1 MLSSHQ
7 SDLNQLRADLQ
18 RLPPATFEHLVAAL
32 VGAAIGVPIAVAK
45 SGFQHGADA
54 GTAGRQGRRLRVET
68 KRYSDTNPLG
78 ERELLGELEQAC
90 QRDPAIEL
98 WILGATRSAN
108 EQLQNSLFESGRK
121 QGVPV
126 LVIDWAPSVNAP
138 ALAALCAMASEVVRE
153 IAGNAAADAASRISA
168 DAGVVEASKSL
179 VRDMQAWNVGLK
191 AVAES
196 SHDWLARLWGS
207 AAASVAALG
216 QDAAGGAEKALIV
229 RAGIHAE
236 LDAWWQ
242 NSTPDAPAVLV
253 GEEGMGKT
261 WAGVGWLEA
270 NLAEL
275 LVVVVV
281 PSGMVTQAAGS
292 ATGLRDLIGS
302 RLLEVTGVR
311 DVAFWSARV
320 ARMLRRPDS
329 EGPVFLLMLDG
340 MNQEP
345 RAPWLPLLQNLHAPP
360 FAGKVRVIA
369 STRPLSFEGELRSLS
384 RLVVPAVRI
393 EVGPYDDSPG
403 GEFDTVLALHGL
415 QRSDIRDDLIP
426 LARIPRLLELVIR
439 LKDNVSGV
447 GRITIHGLLWEYG
460 RDTLGARGGRAFT
473 EHEWRAWL
481 AEIASRFRTTGSVAV
496 SMRDL
501 EAAAARPSLDP
512 AQVQARLSD
521 IVDGQ
526 VADADALGG
535 VVLRPEIVA
544 QALGVAVI
552 AELER
557 AVAAG
562 QTDVTTNLDNWLG
575 PIAGFTERSEILR
588 AAVAIAASSSS
599 TVARPVSDAL
609 VVAWISGQN
618 LPDDHRRDV
627 AAIAP
632 SILSSLFM
640 AIETMTSQSLATAQ
654 ELAIDATRL
663 IPRSDVVSRDTVRDF
678 LTRWM
683 ATVSRDADQRHSRSD
698 EGEGR
703 RADRMVARTGSDQD
717 GRRHVLGRELTF
729 LPSTDGHAYAQVPA
743 LVDGYPLEPFLDL
756 FELAALQLA
765 IRGHF
770 PTWTS
775 LEWLTLWNEKDFD
788 ATAAALR
795 TRAFEVLDRP
805 VETGI
810 EPRLRDRVAALL
822 LWLTSDPVDEA
833 QARALDPRLDAF
845 HSYEADY
852 EANPGTS
859 IFSLER
865 RHAES
870 VMADTALAPRERM
883 RKLEGFWWDPSLSI
897 PDPMIDAMTAV
908 ADQFE
913 VGRLST
919 GRFHNADDL
928 DLDHLEAALAR
939 CSPPALARLVRR
951 RIAALATIE
960 DGRLRLGQAAYE
972 ALLVG
977 NEATMSALADE
988 ANRPGSTATA
998 EDDGARQLLLQPAI
1012 VDLPGEAQVETLI
1025 GADLAN
1031 LYTNVNPF
1039 LATLDAE
1046 ALDRLIAGHRTE
1058 PVAVTRR
1065 LVELL
1070 SVMVT
1075 ALSDDAAVWL
1085 TGLAFDE
1092 AFDRQVAAFDA
1103 LARCRPDILSAEL
1116 LARDWSWD
1124 RAENDYSAHY
1134 GSLAILRATASLP
1147 FEQVADRIAPWLIA
1161 RAARERGGAPAEVR
1175 MAAQILDQVVRRDAA
1190 EPPDPGSQVSVDEAR
1205 RNEAPFVYSVTP
1217 ALNSDGD
1224 EIGRV
1229 NRLMDQDARD
1239 AAARRA
1245 VEVAKS
1251 RIRRARAGGASL
1263 YLASFNPDD
1272 LAPIIAHA
1280 DDIVEGWCA
1289 GMAEGS
1295 DSFRRRV
1302 RLAEGFYIALV
1313 EATMRVRINRGV
1325 DLWRAVRASLTT
1337 TFIGTA
1343 GIDRMI
1349 LVLLAAPVDSDLDDL
1364 VRELV
1369 SPSVSTNDETLL
1381 QLAVAAAAAGR
1392 EALLSQIAAE
1402 DRASGVI
1409 WRMER
1414 GKTLAA
1420 LSPGLGAAPIFTDG
1434 RGSASEIR
1442 DGRRGEILYRDAAA
1456 HHWWD
1461 AYWGADSGEDS
1472 YAFWI
1477 LFKRSA
1483 GRRALEWT
1491 RRQWPLRQG
1500 RTGLELRKWL
1510 YAYSQLDG
1518 LKRAGE
1524 EQEKK
1529 FAATL
1534 YFRKIVDDVRP
1545 WSRMGPVNGD

>member
-7 SDLNQLRADLQ
+7 SDLDQLRGDLQ
-18 RLPPATFEHLVAAL
+18 QLTPATFEHLIAAL
-32 VGAAIGVPIAVAK
+32 VGSAIGVPIAVAK

-90 QRDPAIEL
+90 QRDAAIEL

-126 LVIDWAPSVNAP
+126 LVIDWAPSVDAP
-138 ALAALCAMASEVVRE
+138 ALAALCAMAPEIVRE
-153 IAGNAAADAASRISA
+153 IAGDAAADTASRIST
-168 DAGVVEASKSL
+168 DAGVVEASTSL
-179 VRDMQAWNVGLK
+179 VRDMQAWNVGLN

-196 SHDWLARLWGS
+196 SRKWLERLWNS

-216 QDAAGGAEKALIV
+216 QDAAGGAEKALVV
-229 RAGIHAE
+229 RAGIHGE

-242 NSTPDAPAVLV
+242 GSTPDAPAVLV

-261 WAGVGWLEA
+261 WAGVGWLTA
-270 NLAEL
+270 NLAEFP
-275 LVVVVV
+275 VVVVV

-302 RLLEVTGVR
+302 RLHEVTGVR
-311 DVAFWSARV
+311 DAAFWSAR
-320 ARMLRRPDS
+320 AERMLRRPDT

-345 RAPWLPLLQNLHAPP
+345 RAPWLPLIQNLQVPP

-369 STRPLSFEGELRSLS
+369 STRPLSFEGELRSLR

-393 EVGPYDDSPG
+393 DVGPYDDTPG
-403 GEFDTVLALHGL
+403 GEFDTILALHGL
-415 QRSDIRDDLIP
+415 LRSDIRNDLIP

-439 LKDNVSGV
+439 LKDSVSGV

-460 RDTLGARGGRAFT
+460 RDTLGPRGGRAFT
-473 EHEWRAWL
+473 EPEWRAWL
-481 AEIASRFRTTGSVAV
+481 AEIASRFLTLGSVAV

-501 EAAAARPSLDP
+501 EAATARPSLDP
-512 AQVQARLSD
+512 TQIQARLSD

-557 AVAAG
+557 AVTAG
-562 QTDVTTNLDNWLG
+562 QTDVTTALDNWLG

-588 AAVAIAASSSS
+588 AAVAIAASPSSK
-599 TVARPVSDAL
+599 VARSVSDAL
-609 VVAWISGQN
+609 VAAWISGQN

-632 SILSSLFM
+632 SILPSLLM
-640 AIETMTSQSLATAQ
+640 AVEALTSQSLAAAR
-654 ELAIDATRL
+654 EMAIDATRS
-663 IPRSDVVSRDTVRDF
+663 IPRSDGVSRNIVCEF
-678 LTRWM
+678 FTRWM
-683 ATVSRDADQRHSRSD
+683 ATVSREADQLQSRSD
-698 EGEGR
+698 EGER
-703 RADRMVARTGSDQD
+703 HRAGRMVARTGSDMD

-729 LPSTDGHAYAQVPA
+729 VSSTDGHAYAQVPA
-743 LVDGYPLEPFLDL
+743 LIDGYPLEPFLDL

-770 PTWTS
+770 PTWAS
-775 LEWLTLWNEKDFD
+775 LEWLTLWNDKDFD

-795 TRAFEVLDRP
+795 TRASEVLDRP

-822 LWLTSDPVDEA
+822 LWLTSDPADEA

-859 IFSLER
+859 MFSLER
-865 RHAES
+865 RHAET
-870 VMADTALAPRERM
+870 VMADTTLTPQERM

-897 PDPMIDAMTAV
+897 PDLMIDAVRAV
-908 ADQFE
+908 ADRFE

-919 GRFHNADDL
+919 GGFRNADDL

-939 CSPPALARLVRR
+939 CSPPALAKLVRR

-960 DGRLRLGQAAYE
+960 DGRLRLGQAGYE

-977 NEATMSALADE
+977 DEATMSLLADE
-988 ANRPGSTATA
+988 ADRLASAAET

-1012 VDLPGEAQVETLI
+1012 VDLPGEAQVEALI
-1025 GADLAN
+1025 GANLAN

-1039 LATLDAE
+1039 LAGLDAE
-1046 ALDRLIAGHRTE
+1046 AVDRLIARHRGA
-1058 PVAVTRR
+1058 PVAVARR
-1065 LVELL
+1065 LIELI

-1075 ALSDDAAVWL
+1075 ALSDDAAAWL

-1103 LARCRPDILSAEL
+1103 LARCRPDALCAEL

-1124 RAENDYSAHY
+1124 RAKNDYSAHY
-1134 GSLAILRATASLP
+1134 GSIAIIRATASLP
-1147 FEQVADRIAPWLIA
+1147 LDQVADRIAPWLIA
-1161 RAARERGGAPAEVR
+1161 SAARERGGAPAEVR
-1175 MAAQILDQVVRRDAA
+1175 MAAQILDQVVRREAA
-1190 EPPDPGSQVSVDEAR
+1190 ESPDPGSQLSVDEAR
-1205 RNEAPFVYSVTP
+1205 RSEAPFVYSVTP
-1217 ALNSDGD
+1217 AFKSDGD
-1224 EIGRV
+1224 EIVRING
-1229 NRLMDQDARD
+1229 LMDQDARE

-1245 VEVAKS
+1245 VKVAKS
-1251 RIRRARAGGASL
+1251 RIRSARAGGASL
-1263 YLASFNPDD
+1263 YLASFDPND

-1280 DDIVEGWCA
+1280 EDIVEGWCA
-1289 GMAEGS
+1289 GMTETS

-1302 RLAEGFYIALV
+1302 RLAEGFYISLV
-1313 EATMRVRINRGV
+1313 EATMRVRIERGV
-1325 DLWRAVRASLTT
+1325 NLWRAVRASLTT
-1337 TFIGTA
+1337 KFIGTA

-1349 LVLLAAPVDSDLDDL
+1349 LILLAAPADSDVDDL
-1364 VRELV
+1364 VRELL
-1369 SPSVSTNDETLL
+1369 SPLVSTNDETLL

-1392 EALLSQIAAE
+1392 EALLTQISSE
-1402 DRASGVI
+1402 DRSSGII
-1409 WRMER
+1409 WRIER
-1414 GKTLAA
+1414 GKTVGAF
-1420 LSPGLGAAPIFTDG
+1420 SPGVDAAPIFTDG
-1434 RGSASEIR
+1434 RARASEIR

-1456 HHWWD
+1456 HHWWN
-1461 AYWGADSGEDS
+1461 AYWSADSGQNA
-1472 YAFWI
+1472 YAFWA

-1491 RRQWPLRQG
+1491 RRQWPPKRG

-1510 YAYSQLDG
+1510 YAYSQLDE
-1518 LKRAGE
+1518 LKRVGE
-1524 EQEKK
+1524 EREKK
-1529 FAATL
+1529 FAGTL
-1534 YFRKIVDDVRP
+1534 YLRKTVDDVRP

>member
-1 MLSSHQ
+1 MLSPHQ
-7 SDLNQLRADLQ
+7 SDLDQLRAELLQ
-18 RLPPATFEHLVAAL
+18 LPPATFEHLVAAL
-32 VGAAIGVPIAVAK
+32 VGVAIGVPIAVAK
-45 SGFQHGADA
+45 SGFQYGADA

-98 WILGATRSAN
+98 WILGATRSAH

-138 ALAALCAMASEVVRE
+138 ALAALCVMAPEVVRE

-168 DAGVVEASKSL
+168 DAGIVEASNSL
-179 VRDMQAWNVGLK
+179 VRDMQAWNVGLN
-191 AVAES
+191 AVVES

-216 QDAAGGAEKALIV
+216 QDAAGGAEKALVV

-242 NSTPDAPAVLV
+242 ISTPDAPAVLV

-261 WAGVGWLEA
+261 WAGLGWLTA

-275 LVVVVV
+275 PVVVVV

-302 RLLEVTGVR
+302 RLHEVTGVR
-311 DVAFWSARV
+311 NAAFWSARV
-320 ARMLRRPDS
+320 ERMLRRPDS

-345 RAPWLPLLQNLHAPP
+345 RAPWLPLLQNLQAPP

-384 RLVVPAVRI
+384 RIVVPAARI
-393 EVGPYDDSPG
+393 EVGPYDDTPG

-447 GRITIHGLLWEYG
+447 GRITVHGLLWEYG

-473 EHEWRAWL
+473 ELEWRAWL

-512 AQVQARLSD
+512 AQIQARLSD

-552 AELER
+552 SELER

-562 QTDVTTNLDNWLG
+562 QTDVATALDNWLG

-588 AAVAIAASSSS
+588 AAVAIAASSR
-599 TVARPVSDAL
+599 VARPVSDAL
-609 VVAWISGQN
+609 VAAWISGQN

-632 SILSSLFM
+632 SILSSLLM
-640 AIETMTSQSLATAQ
+640 AVETMRSQSLATAR
-654 ELAIDATRL
+654 EMASDATRS

-683 ATVSRDADQRHSRSD
+683 ATVSREADQRQSRSD
-698 EGEGR
+698 EGER
-703 RADRMVARTGSDQD
+703 QRADRMVARSGSDQD
-717 GRRHVLGRELTF
+717 GRRNVLGRELTF
-729 LPSTDGHAYAQVPA
+729 VPSTDGHAYAQVPA

-765 IRGHF
+765 IRGYF
-770 PTWTS
+770 PTWAS

-795 TRAFEVLDRP
+795 TRASEVLDRP
-805 VETGI
+805 VETDI

-822 LWLTSDPVDEA
+822 LWLTSDPADEA
-833 QARALDPRLDAF
+833 RARALDPRLDAF

-852 EANPGTS
+852 EANPGAS
-859 IFSLER
+859 MFSLER

-883 RKLEGFWWDPSLSI
+883 RKLEGFWWDHSLSI
-897 PDPMIDAMTAV
+897 PDPMIDAVTAV

-919 GRFHNADDL
+919 GGFRNADDL
-928 DLDHLEAALAR
+928 DLDRLEAALAR
-939 CSPPALARLVRR
+939 CSPLALARLVRR

-960 DGRLRLGQAAYE
+960 DGRLRLAQAGYE

-977 NEATMSALADE
+977 DEATMSVLADE
-988 ANRPGSTATA
+988 ANRLTSTATA
-998 EDDGARQLLLQPAI
+998 EHDGARQLLLQPAI
-1012 VDLPGEAQVETLI
+1012 VDLPGEAQVEALI

-1039 LATLDAE
+1039 LATLDAQ
-1046 ALDRLIAGHRTE
+1046 AVDRLIARHRAA
-1058 PVAVTRR
+1058 PVAVVRR

-1070 SVMVT
+1070 SVMV
-1075 ALSDDAAVWL
+1075 AGLSDDAALWL

-1092 AFDRQVAAFDA
+1092 AFDRQVAAFEA
-1103 LARCRPDILSAEL
+1103 LARWRPDILSAEL

-1134 GSLAILRATASLP
+1134 GALAIIRATASLP
-1147 FEQVADRIAPWLIA
+1147 FDQVADRIAPWLIA

-1175 MAAQILDQVVRRDAA
+1175 MAAQILDQVVRRDTA
-1190 EPPDPGSQVSVDEAR
+1190 EPPDPGSQLSVDEAR

-1217 ALNSDGD
+1217 APTSDGD
-1224 EIGRV
+1224 EIARI

-1251 RIRRARAGGASL
+1251 RIRSARAGGASL
-1263 YLASFNPDD
+1263 YLASFNSDD

-1313 EATMRVRINRGV
+1313 EATMRVRIDRGV

-1337 TFIGTA
+1337 KFIGAA

-1349 LVLLAAPVDSDLDDL
+1349 LVLLAAPVDGDVDDL

-1392 EALLSQIAAE
+1392 QALLYQIAGE

-1409 WRMER
+1409 WRIER
-1414 GKTLAA
+1414 GKTVAA

-1461 AYWGADSGEDS
+1461 AYWSADSGQDA

-1491 RRQWPLRQG
+1491 RRQWPPRQG

-1510 YAYSQLDG
+1510 YAHSQLDE

-1524 EQEKK
+1524 QQEKK
-1529 FAATL
+1529 FAGTL
-1534 YFRKIVDDVRP
+1534 YLRKIVDDVRP
-1545 WSRMGPVNGD
+1545 WSRMGPFNGD